1 MNLIFLGPPGVGKG
15 TLSGMAQERLGLVKI
30 STGDMLRSHIRK
42 GDALGKLA
50 QRYIEDGE
58 FVPDSVIIDMVKDR
72 LQEDDVKNGFILD
85 GFPRT
90 LVQANALS
98 QAVNIDMVIDL
109 ELESELIIKRLS
121 GRRVCVS
128 CGGTFHLSLLAD
140 EKVCPTCWNAL
151 EQRKDDM
158 PETIAHRLEVYEEQT
173 APLIEY
179 YREKGN
185 LVEVKV
191 DGSIEENFSK
201 LLGVLGI
208 NE

>member
-30 STGDMLRSHIRK
+30 STGDILRSHIRK

-191 DGSIEENFSK
+191 DGSVEENFSK

>member
-15 TLSGMAQERLGLVKI
+15 TLAGMAQERLGLVKI
-30 STGDMLRSHIRK
+30 STGDILRSHIRK

>member
-179 YREKGN
+179 YRKKGN

>member
-30 STGDMLRSHIRK
+30 STGDILRSHIRK